1 MATSPQPETRG
12 PRVDTVETV
21 FTYAFRIL
29 IAEGA
34 HALTPQ
40 RLHRESGIARTTIY
54 RNWPETGDLIA
65 AMLAKATGDQ
75 DVAPFVG
82 GHPDDLRAAVA
93 SLIFRFNHRP
103 VRPLFAALVEHSRS
117 ADEDLAAEYI
127 TGIVRP
133 VARALR
139 EARDRGDIEIGDA
152 ESVANDLVAPLLMR
166 HVILGLEVSDADG
179 DELVDTFEESRRS

>member
-1 MATSPQPETRG
+1 MVTSPHPEARG

-82 GHPDDLRAAVA
+82 SHPADLRTAVA

-127 TGIVRP
+127 SGLVRP
-133 VARALR
+133 VVRALR
-139 EARDRGDIEIGDA
+139 EAAERGDLDVGDPDA
-152 ESVANDLVAPLLMR
+152 TANDLVAPLLMR
-166 HVILGLEVSDADG
+166 HVILGLDVAESDG
-179 DELVDTFEESRRS
+179 DDLVDAFEAGPR

>member
-1 MATSPQPETRG
+1 MATTPPGEPRG

-54 RNWPETGDLIA
+54 RNWPETRDLIA

-82 GHPDDLRAAVA
+82 AHPDDLRAAVA

-103 VRPLFAALVEHSRS
+103 VRPLFAALVEHSRGS
-117 ADEDLAAEYI
+117 DEDIAAEYVD
-127 TGIVRP
+127 GIVRP
-133 VARALR
+133 VGRALR
-139 EARDRGDIEIGDA
+139 EAAARGDLEVDDPDA
-152 ESVANDLVAPLLMR
+152 AANDLVAPLLMR
-166 HVILGLEVSDADG
+166 HVILGQAVSEADG
-179 DELVDTFEESRRS
+179 DALVDAFVAGRVG